1 VTGVL
6 TGFAIIA
13 TIIAVGYVVGRVNL
27 LGPDARQVIARLVFF
42 VLAPSLLFTILAD
55 AEVSQLFSP
64 LMVVSLVAASVTFA
78 LYILVARLLWH
89 RDASDAVIGA
99 LSAGYVNANNI
110 GIPVAVYVLGDAA
123 YSAPV
128 ILVQLLLFAPLGL
141 AVLDIQQQGRA
152 SVGRLVSQ
160 PLRNP
165 IIIGSAAGLVVTLT
179 GVSVPGAVMEPFR
192 IIGAA
197 AVPLMLIAYGISLHG
212 QKVLEA
218 GAGRRDAVLASALKL
233 AVMPTVAWL
242 CGRFVFG
249 LTGHDLFV
257 VVALAALPTAQNVFN
272 YAQRYRRG
280 ETLARDAIFV
290 TTLGAV
296 PVLVLVAALLR

>member
-1 VTGVL
+1 MTGVL

-13 TIIAVGYVVGRVNL
+13 AIIAVGYVVGRVNL

-55 AEVSQLFSP
+55 AEVAQLFSP
-64 LMVVSLVAASVTFA
+64 LMVVSLIAASVTFA
-78 LYILVARLLWH
+78 VYIAVARVAWH

-141 AVLDIQQQGRA
+141 AVLDVQQQGRA
-152 SVGRLVSQ
+152 SVGRLISQ

-165 IIIGSAAGLVVTLT
+165 IIIGSALGLVVTLT
-179 GVSVPGAVMEPFR
+179 GLQVPDSVMEPFR

-197 AVPLMLIAYGISLHG
+197 AVPLMLITYGMSLHG
-212 QKVLEA
+212 QKILEP
-218 GAGRRDAVLASALKL
+218 GVERRDAVLASALKL
-233 AVMPTVAWL
+233 LVMPAVAWL

-290 TTLGAV
+290 TTIGAV
-296 PVLVLVAALLR
+296 PVLIVVAALLR